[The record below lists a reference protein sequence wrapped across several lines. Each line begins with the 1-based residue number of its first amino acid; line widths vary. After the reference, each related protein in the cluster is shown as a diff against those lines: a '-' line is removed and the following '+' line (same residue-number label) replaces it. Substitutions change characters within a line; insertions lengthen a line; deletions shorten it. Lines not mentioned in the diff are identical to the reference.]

1 MFVHTPARGGS
12 HMGLG
17 ADSCGSCASQLG
29 AAPGAR
35 ESAAWL
41 QSMGGSFIV
50 DVMGKG
56 AARTRPRG
64 SHSTLTSEAR
74 LALERPTYMC
84 LHVK

>member
-1 MFVHTPARGGS
+1 VFVHTPARGGS

-29 AAPGAR
+29 ADPGAR
-35 ESAAWL
+35 ESAAW
-41 QSMGGSFIV
+41 SAEHGGSFIV
-50 DVMGKG
+50 DVMGGG

-74 LALERPTYMC
+74 LARDSPTYR
-84 LHVK
+84 